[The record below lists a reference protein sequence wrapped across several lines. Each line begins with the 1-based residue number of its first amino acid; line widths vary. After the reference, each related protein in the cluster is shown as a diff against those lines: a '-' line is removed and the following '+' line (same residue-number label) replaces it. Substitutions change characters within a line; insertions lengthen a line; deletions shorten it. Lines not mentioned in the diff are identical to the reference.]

1 MGFLYFIVCSSHK
14 NLLLKPLFRQKQKKY
29 LSSCAFLPSSPSLS
43 SSAPPSSP
51 PEPPP
56 SPSAPVPVPSSK
68 VSPSPPPNPWQPSST
83 VTFTVSG
90 TLKEELSAGTIDTY
104 ATFDGIEVAN
114 KQDPICTYEGT
125 PFSCP
130 EAPGAKSWT
139 FPFEIPSVP
148 WSGTLSSKSTFKT
161 GSGAELFCMELSVG
175 L

>member
-1 MGFLYFIVCSSHK
+1 MRVLAVIALVVLICSALVSAGSPTFSVCSGAGA
-14 NLLLKPLFRQKQKKY
+14 LLEGVTITSAE
-29 LSSCAFLPSSPSLS
+29 SS
-43 SSAPPSSP
+43 
-51 PEPPP
+51 
-56 SPSAPVPVPSSK
+56 
-68 VSPSPPPNPWQPSST
+68 WQPSST
-83 VTFTVSG
+83 VTFTVTG

-148 WSGTLSSKSTFKT
+148 WSGTLSSKSTFKS